1 MNAGIS
7 KSSILIGVILLLISF
22 APGHITSLDVDS
34 EDALYTGLLVMT
46 NGDILVEAI
55 ALTNNSFSLYL
66 LDFDSCLRLVD
77 EESLTNVTPI
87 LAIEDVDRYVGIID
101 LPTDDAYF
109 LVVTNSS
116 TIPSVMRVQVTI
128 WRATPHPRV
137 FALGS
142 ILIAIGVI
150 FGRKQILDILNQIQR
165 KRNGD

>member
-1 MNAGIS
+1 MNVGIYR
-7 KSSILIGVILLLISF
+7 SSILIGVILLLISF

-55 ALTNNSFSLYL
+55 ALSNNSFSLYL
-66 LDFDSCLRLVD
+66 LDFDSGVRLVD
-77 EESLTNVTPI
+77 EASLANVTPI

-101 LPTDDAYF
+101 LPTDDAYL

-116 TIPSVMRVQVTI
+116 TSPSVMWVQINI

-165 KRNGD
+165 KRKAD

>member
-55 ALTNNSFSLYL
+55 ALTNSSFSLYL
-66 LDFDSCLRLVD
+66 LDFDSGVRLVE
-77 EESLTNVTPI
+77 EESLANVTPI

-101 LPTDDAYF
+101 LSTDDAYF
-109 LVVTNSS
+109 IVVTNSS
-116 TIPSVMRVQVTI
+116 TSPSVMRARITI
-128 WRATPHPRV
+128 WRATPHLRV

-150 FGRKQILDILNQIQR
+150 LGRKQILDTLNRLQSKR
-165 KRNGD
+165 KGD